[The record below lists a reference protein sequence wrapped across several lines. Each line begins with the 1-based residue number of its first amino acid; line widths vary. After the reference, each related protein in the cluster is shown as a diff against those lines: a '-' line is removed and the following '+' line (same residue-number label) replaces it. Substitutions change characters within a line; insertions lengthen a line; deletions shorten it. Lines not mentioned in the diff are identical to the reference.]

1 MNRIFEENQSRS
13 NLAGRAVRSG
23 LIFIVGR
30 MMNGVLQFATTVVL
44 ARLLVPEDFG
54 VVAIAA
60 AVTSFGPSLIDF
72 GLTDATVQRPK
83 ITPGEV
89 SAMFWLSLGMSSLMA
104 LLLVLGSPFL
114 ASMYGQPSLAAITA
128 MMGLDLVFYGLS
140 LQHLAL
146 LRRGMRFNEIVMI
159 EIGAYIVG
167 AVVAICIAKNGG
179 RYWALIARPLVTSFC
194 MAVGAWICCDWRP
207 GFPTF
212 NAAVKS
218 MVKFGMHVTGFSIRS
233 AAAIGSPSRKGR
245 TN

>member
-1 MNRIFEENQSRS
+1 
-13 NLAGRAVRSG
+13 
-23 LIFIVGR
+23 
-30 MMNGVLQFATTVVL
+30 VVL